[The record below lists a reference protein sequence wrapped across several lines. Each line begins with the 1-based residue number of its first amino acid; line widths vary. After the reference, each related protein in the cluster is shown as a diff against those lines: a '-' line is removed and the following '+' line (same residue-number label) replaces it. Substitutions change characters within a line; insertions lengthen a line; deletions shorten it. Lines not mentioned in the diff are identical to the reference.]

1 MQVPIGAGVPFSQK
15 HDVAIVTVVGV
26 GVVVGASVGIAE
38 QYLFWSKR
46 PVTSLKISGPSFN

>member
-1 MQVPIGAGVPFSQK
+1 MQVPIGEGVPLSQK
-15 HDVAIVTVVGV
+15 HEVAIVTVV